1 MDAPSPLWEGV
12 GVRGNA
18 ASRQLSATNG
28 DTSTLT
34 LPRREREQFARV
46 NLRVCLRMLQ
56 LGDDCE
62 EVFGFGGAAMATL
75 VTGGT
80 GFVGA
85 NIVRELARAGHEV
98 VSYDVAPADALV
110 RQFIAEWEGSITFAQ
125 GDIRD
130 REAVAALAH
139 GHSID
144 GIIHAATYTV
154 NQRALEVER
163 GRDVVGINIE
173 GLVNVLELA
182 RIAGV
187 RRVVYVSSGAAYGLA
202 AGTDQTYSEEMPV
215 APDSM
220 YGITKY
226 AGELITR
233 RYGELYGFQSV
244 SVRLSTPYGPM
255 ERVTGHRAV
264 MSALYQWTGQVARGE
279 PLSVQGDS
287 FDPEDGRDYTYV
299 VDTARGLQAI
309 LDAPALHHDLYN
321 LTTGAWIT
329 YREILN
335 ALSEVAPGSG
345 PVPAG
350 SAESAAAAA
359 RASVPSRGPLSA
371 HRLRQDLGWQPAYD
385 LRSGLA
391 DYLQWRRESGFSG

>member
-1 MDAPSPLWEGV
+1 
-12 GVRGNA
+12 
-18 ASRQLSATNG
+18 
-28 DTSTLT
+28 
-34 LPRREREQFARV
+34 
-46 NLRVCLRMLQ
+46 
-56 LGDDCE
+56 
-62 EVFGFGGAAMATL
+62 MATL

-98 VSYDVAPADALV
+98 VSYDVAPADELV
-110 RQFIAEWEGSITFAQ
+110 QQFISEWAGQIEFVQ

-130 REAVAALAH
+130 REAVAALANS
-139 GHSID
+139 HSID
-144 GIIHAATYTV
+144 KVIHAATYTV
-154 NQRALEVER
+154 NQHELEVER
-163 GRDVVGINIE
+163 GRDVIGINVG
-173 GLVNVLELA
+173 GLANVLELA

-187 RRVVYVSSGAAYGLA
+187 RRFVYVSSGAAYGLA

-233 RYGELYGFQSV
+233 RYGELYGFQQA

-287 FDPEDGRDYTYV
+287 FAPDDGRDYTYA

-309 LDAPALHHDLYN
+309 LDAPN
-321 LTTGAWIT
+321 CPTTCT
-329 YREILN
+329 T
-335 ALSEVAPGSG
+335 
-345 PVPAG
+345 
-350 SAESAAAAA
+350 
-359 RASVPSRGPLSA
+359 
-371 HRLRQDLGWQPAYD
+371 
-385 LRSGLA
+385 
-391 DYLQWRRESGFSG
+391 

>member
-1 MDAPSPLWEGV
+1 
-12 GVRGNA
+12 
-18 ASRQLSATNG
+18 
-28 DTSTLT
+28 
-34 LPRREREQFARV
+34 
-46 NLRVCLRMLQ
+46 
-56 LGDDCE
+56 
-62 EVFGFGGAAMATL
+62 MATL

-98 VSYDVAPADALV
+98 VSYDIAPADALV

-130 REAVAALAH
+130 REAVAALAQGH
-139 GHSID
+139 GID

-163 GRDVVGINIE
+163 GRDVVGINVE

-202 AGTDQTYSEEMPV
+202 AGTDQTYSEGMPV

-264 MSALYQWTGQVARGE
+264 MCPPFTSGPGRWCAASRCRCRAI
-279 PLSVQGDS
+279 PLT
-287 FDPEDGRDYTYV
+287 R
-299 VDTARGLQAI
+299 R
-309 LDAPALHHDLYN
+309 
-321 LTTGAWIT
+321 TGAITPMSWI
-329 YREILN
+329 
-335 ALSEVAPGSG
+335 P
-345 PVPAG
+345 PAG
-350 SAESAAAAA
+350 CRRFST
-359 RASVPSRGPLSA
+359 
-371 HRLRQDLGWQPAYD
+371 LRYCPTTCTT
-385 LRSGLA
+385 
-391 DYLQWRRESGFSG
+391 

>member
-1 MDAPSPLWEGV
+1 MWSI
-12 GVRGNA
+12 
-18 ASRQLSATNG
+18 SATVF
-28 DTSTLT
+28 
-34 LPRREREQFARV
+34 RREGRI
-46 NLRVCLRMLQ
+46 
-56 LGDDCE
+56 
-62 EVFGFGGAAMATL
+62 MATL

-98 VSYDVAPADALV
+98 VSYDVAPADELV
-110 RQFIAEWEGSITFAQ
+110 RQFVAEWEGGITFVQ

-130 REAVAALAH
+130 REGVAGLANSH
-139 GHSID
+139 VID
-144 GIIHAATYTV
+144 KVIHAATYTV
-154 NQRALEVER
+154 NQRDLEVER
-163 GRDVVGINIE
+163 GRDVIGINVE
-173 GLVNVLELA
+173 GLANVLELA

-187 RRVVYVSSGAAYGLA
+187 RRFVYVSSGAAYGLA
-202 AGTDQTYSEEMPV
+202 AGTDQTYSEDMPA

-233 RYGELYGFQSV
+233 RYGELYGFEQA

-279 PLSVQGDS
+279 PLSVQAES
-287 FDPEDGRDYTYV
+287 FAPDDGRDYTYA

-309 LDAPALHHDLYN
+309 LDAPELPHDLYN
-321 LTTGAWIT
+321 LTTGVWIT
-329 YREILN
+329 YREILD
-335 ALSEVAPGSG
+335 AISDLVPRSDPR
-345 PVPAG
+345 PV
-350 SAESAAAAA
+350 SAADTAAARA

-371 HRLRQDLGWQPAYD
+371 HRLRQDLGWQPEFD
-385 LRSGLA
+385 LRAGLA
-391 DYLQWRRESGFSG
+391 DYLQWRRESEFTA